1 MQEGEERV
9 ECKNREREGE
19 GGRECGN
26 GRNAMKR
33 KEGRR
38 ESVEKVLSIPSAFI
52 YIIYFFFQQSEKHK
66 KNLPPQLESPSFF
79 FFAYLYF
86 PPFLFR
92 TPVILFFVSNPRS
105 YIHTVKVP

>member
-1 MQEGEERV
+1 MQEREERV
-9 ECKNREREGE
+9 ECKEQREREGE

-33 KEGRR
+33 KEGRS

-52 YIIYFFFQQSEKHK
+52 LYYIFFFQQSEKHK

-92 TPVILFFVSNPRS
+92 TPVILFLCPTPAHIS
-105 YIHTVKVP
+105 TQ